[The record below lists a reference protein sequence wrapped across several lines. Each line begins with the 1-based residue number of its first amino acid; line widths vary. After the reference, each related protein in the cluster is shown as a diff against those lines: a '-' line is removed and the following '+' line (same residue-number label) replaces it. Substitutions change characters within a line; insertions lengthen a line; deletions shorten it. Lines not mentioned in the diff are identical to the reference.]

1 MKAVALGVVLLV
13 AVAGAATGAWV
24 LLRDDRGDG
33 DGRDPYAAALADL
46 CVQARGEIE
55 ALGRP
60 SETPI
65 DVVYAGTVR
74 IGREL
79 LAQTLELTPPEE
91 KKARV
96 AVFAHQYGLYLDGL
110 EYAYHYLE
118 NQGNQVAFVQIV
130 NGALANLAN
139 AERAAT
145 ELGAPECAVRP
156 FE

>member
-24 LLRDDRGDG
+24 LLRDDGGDG
-33 DGRDPYAAALADL
+33 EGRDPYAAALADL

-79 LAQTLELTPPEE
+79 LAQTRDLTPPEE

-130 NGALANLAN
+130 NGALANLRN
-139 AERAAT
+139 AERVAK

>member
-24 LLRDDRGDG
+24 LLRDDGGDG

-60 SETPI
+60 SKTPI

-79 LAQTLELTPPEE
+79 LAQTRELTPPEE

>member
-24 LLRDDRGDG
+24 LLRDDGGDG

-79 LAQTLELTPPEE
+79 LAQTRELTPPEE

-110 EYAYHYLE
+110 EYAYHYLG

-130 NGALANLAN
+130 NGALANLTN
-139 AERAAT
+139 AERAAK

>member
-24 LLRDDRGDG
+24 LLRDDGGDG

-46 CVQARGEIE
+46 CVQARGDIE

-79 LAQTLELTPPEE
+79 LAQTLELTPPE

-139 AERAAT
+139 AEGAAT

>member
-1 MKAVALGVVLLV
+1 MKAVALGVVVLV

-24 LLRDDRGDG
+24 LLRDDGGDG
-33 DGRDPYAAALADL
+33 DGREPYATALADL

>member
-24 LLRDDRGDG
+24 LLRDDGGDG
-33 DGRDPYAAALADL
+33 EGRDPYAAALADL

-60 SETPI
+60 SEPPL

-79 LAQTLELTPPEE
+79 LAQTRDLTPPEE
-91 KKARV
+91 KKAHV
-96 AVFAHQYGLYLDGL
+96 AVFAHQFGLYLDGL

>member
-24 LLRDDRGDG
+24 LLRDDGGDG

-55 ALGRP
+55 ALGPP

-79 LAQTLELTPPEE
+79 LAQTRDLTPPEE
-91 KKARV
+91 KKARA

>member
-13 AVAGAATGAWV
+13 AVAGAAIGAWA
-24 LLRDDRGDG
+24 LLRDDGGGG

-60 SETPI
+60 SDTPI

-79 LAQTLELTPPEE
+79 LAQARDLTPPEA
-91 KKARV
+91 KKAR
-96 AVFAHQYGLYLDGL
+96 AAEFAHQYGLYLDGL

-139 AERAAT
+139 AERVAK

>member
-1 MKAVALGVVLLV
+1 MKVVVLGVVLLV
-13 AVAGAATGAWV
+13 AVAGAAAGAWA
-24 LLRDDRGDG
+24 LLRDDGDDR
-33 DGRDPYAAALADL
+33 DGRDPYAAALADR
-46 CVQARGEIE
+46 CVEARGEIE

-79 LAQTLELTPPEE
+79 LAQTRELTPPEE

>member
-13 AVAGAATGAWV
+13 AVAGAATGAWA
-24 LLRDDRGDG
+24 LLRDSGGDH
-33 DGRDPYAAALADL
+33 DGRDPYASALADL
-46 CVQARGEIE
+46 CVEARGEIE

-60 SETPI
+60 SDTPI
-65 DVVYAGTVR
+65 DVVYPGTVR
-74 IGREL
+74 IGRAL
-79 LAQTLELTPPEE
+79 LAKAGELTAPGA
-91 KKARV
+91 KQAR
-96 AVFAHQYGLYLDGL
+96 AAEFAHQYGLYLDGL

-130 NGALANLAN
+130 NGALANLRN
-139 AERAAT
+139 AERVAK

>member
-1 MKAVALGVVLLV
+1 MKVVVLGVVLLV
-13 AVAGAATGAWV
+13 AVAGAAAGAWA
-24 LLRDDRGDG
+24 LLRDDGDDR

-46 CVQARGEIE
+46 CVEARGEIE

-60 SETPI
+60 SDTPI

-74 IGREL
+74 IGREM
-79 LAQTLELTPPEE
+79 LAQARYLAPPEE
-91 KKARV
+91 NKALP
-96 AVFAHQYGLYLDGL
+96 AVFVHQYGLYLDGL
-110 EYAYHYLE
+110 EYAYHYLG

-130 NGALANLAN
+130 NGALANLTN
-139 AERAAT
+139 AERAAK

>member
-13 AVAGAATGAWV
+13 VVAGAATGAWA
-24 LLRDDRGDG
+24 LLRDSGGGG
-33 DGRDPYAAALADL
+33 DGRAPYASAIADL
-46 CVQARGEIE
+46 CVEARTQIE

-60 SETPI
+60 SDTPI
-65 DVVYAGTVR
+65 DVVYPGTVR
-74 IGREL
+74 IGRAF
-79 LAQTLELTPPEE
+79 LAQAGELTPPEA
-91 KKARV
+91 KKAR
-96 AVFAHQYGLYLDGL
+96 AAELAHQYGLYLDGL

-139 AERAAT
+139 AERVAT